1 MHSSALPS
9 LRWKSYRVQNWFPK
23 TSPNELVIG
32 GTVPDVTDYS
42 TNDIFLFA
50 HTLIDEMA
58 ADDPLFASRVGIAGY
73 DHLLPRYRPEWYSQS
88 LLKSREWI
96 SRLERLTPVDD
107 VTRIAYAVMHDSLAT
122 SIKLAEAKEYER
134 SFSVISSPVDSVRQS
149 FELMTYE
156 TVEARQA
163 VAQRL
168 DGVAS
173 AFVGLRE
180 TWRGVRE
187 RGELPP
193 VRHVLGVANQA
204 IEYGSGG
211 LVDMV
216 HRLAPADADTSSLLE
231 AAHTASAAFLQFG
244 EWIKT
249 ELAPHATTNERAG
262 RERYA
267 LWVENFT
274 GATYDWEEL
283 YAWGW
288 EDLTAITNRMKEVGR
303 LINPELSTF
312 LEVANY
318 LDNEPSRQI
327 EGTDE
332 LLRRL
337 RELTDQA
344 IEQLNGVHFDI
355 DPRIQFCDVRL
366 APPGGASAPYYI
378 SPNETLTRPGTTW
391 FPTMGETTFQ
401 MWRHTSTWYHEGV
414 PGHHLEAGS
423 MALNAARATRF
434 HRLAGWSPGYG
445 EGWALYAERFMD
457 ELGAFADPGD
467 EMGYLSN
474 QALRAARVV
483 VDIGLHLGLTVPEGL
498 LPEHGITWT
507 PELAVKLLEEVA
519 IQPHV
524 TAVSEIDRYLGWP
537 GQAISYK
544 VGEKCWLEA
553 REAARNRLGD
563 AFDLKAFHKYGLQ
576 MGPVGLKTFMAE
588 MERFPSV

>member
-1 MHSSALPS
+1 M
-9 LRWKSYRVQNWFPK
+9 
-23 TSPNELVIG
+23 
-32 GTVPDVTDYS
+32 
-42 TNDIFLFA
+42 
-50 HTLIDEMA
+50 
-58 ADDPLFASRVGIAGY
+58 
-73 DHLLPRYRPEWYSQS
+73 
-88 LLKSREWI
+88 
-96 SRLERLTPVDD
+96 
-107 VTRIAYAVMHDSLAT
+107 
-122 SIKLAEAKEYER
+122 
-134 SFSVISSPVDSVRQS
+134 ISSPVDGIRQC
-149 FELMTYE
+149 FELMSYE
-156 TVEARQA
+156 TAQERDAIG
-163 VAQRL
+163 QRL
-168 DGVAS
+168 DNVAS
-173 AFVGLRE
+173 AFEGLRE
-180 TWRGVRE
+180 TWIGVRD
-187 RGELPP
+187 RQELPP
-193 VRHVLGVANQA
+193 VRHVRGVAQQA
-204 IEYGSGG
+204 LEYGAGG

-216 HRLAPADADTSSLLE
+216 HRLVPDGTDTSALV
-231 AAHTASAAFLQFG
+231 ASAERASRAFTELG
-244 EWIKT
+244 EWMTKT
-249 ELAPHATTNERAG
+249 LAPHATTNERAG

-288 EDLTAITNRMKEVGR
+288 NDLTMITNRMKEVGNR
-303 LINPELSTF
+303 ILPGAKTF
-312 LEVANY
+312 LEVAKF
-318 LDNEPSRQI
+318 LDNDSSRQI
-327 EGTDE
+327 DGTDE

-337 RELTDQA
+337 RELTDSA

-366 APPGGASAPYYI
+366 APPGGSSAPYYI

-445 EGWALYAERFMD
+445 EGWALYAERLMD

-467 EMGYLSN
+467 ELGYLSN

-498 LPEHGITWT
+498 LPEHGMVWT

-524 TAVSEIDRYLGWP
+524 TAVSEMTGI
-537 GQAISYK
+537 
-544 VGEKCWLEA
+544 
-553 REAARNRLGD
+553 
-563 AFDLKAFHKYGLQ
+563 
-576 MGPVGLKTFMAE
+576 
-588 MERFPSV
+588 

>member
-1 MHSSALPS
+1 LC
-9 LRWKSYRVQNWFPK
+9 RG
-23 TSPNELVIG
+23 G
-32 GTVPDVTDYS
+32 GTVAAVTDYS
-42 TNDIFLFA
+42 TNEIFVFA

-58 ADDPLFASRVGIAGY
+58 AHDSLFASEVGIAGY
-73 DHLLPRYRPEWYSQS
+73 DHLVPSFRPEWYEAS
-88 LLKSREWI
+88 LAQTRGQLA
-96 SRLERLTPVDD
+96 RLEQLTPTDD
-107 VTRIAYAVMHDSLAT
+107 VTRIAYAVIHDSLTT
-122 SIKLAEAKEYER
+122 SIKLATAREYER
-134 SFSVISSPVDSVRQS
+134 SFSVISSPVDSIRQC
-149 FELMTYE
+149 FELMSYE
-156 TVEARQA
+156 T
-163 VAQRL
+163 AQERDAICKRL
-168 DGVAS
+168 DSVVS
-173 AFVGLRE
+173 AFEGLRE
-180 TWRGVRE
+180 TWIGVRD
-187 RGELPP
+187 RSELPP
-193 VRHVLGVANQA
+193 VRHVRGVAQQA
-204 IEYGSGG
+204 IEYGAGG

-216 HRLAPADADTSSLLE
+216 HRLVPDGTETSALV
-231 AAHTASAAFLQFG
+231 ASAERASKAFTELG
-244 EWIKT
+244 EWMMST
-249 ELAPHATTNERAG
+249 LAPHATTNERAG

-288 EDLTAITNRMKEVGR
+288 NDLKEITNRMKEVGQR
-303 LINPELSTF
+303 ILPAAKTF
-312 LEVANY
+312 LEVAKF
-318 LDNEPSRQI
+318 LDNESSRQI
-327 EGTDE
+327 DGTDE

-337 RELTDQA
+337 RELTDSA

-366 APPGGASAPYYI
+366 APLGGASAPYYI

-445 EGWALYAERFMD
+445 EGWALYAERLMD

-467 EMGYLSN
+467 ELGYLSN

-483 VDIGLHLGLTVPEGL
+483 VDIGLHLGFTVPEGL
-498 LPEHGITWT
+498 LPEHGMVWT

-553 REAARNRLGD
+553 REAARMRHGES
-563 AFDLKAFHKYGLQ
+563 FDLKAFHKYGLQ
-576 MGPVGLKTFMAE
+576 MGPVGLKTFMTE
-588 MERFPSV
+588 MEHFRSA